1 MTVPDGII
9 MGAIGSLAAYA
20 AWFSK
25 RIADSYFADVK
36 AAKETLEKVKN
47 GVDGQSKV
55 HEKQCQALDRIIVTL
70 NKINGGV
77 K

>member
-36 AAKETLEKVKN
+36 AAKETLEKVKI
-47 GVDGQSKV
+47 GIDGQSKV
-55 HEKQCQALDRIIVTL
+55 HEKQCQALDQIIITL
-70 NKINGGV
+70 SKINGGV